1 MKIVYVYPHF
11 YTLAGTE
18 RVLIDKMNNLAE
30 NGKYEVVLVTI
41 EQGNHIINFPLSHK
55 VKHYDLDIRYY
66 EMYRSNI
73 LYRQYKKFC
82 LNRRFQKR
90 FDDLMSVIIPDIVI
104 ATTYNSRVLSVITNC
119 TTPYKRVLES
129 HIEKKFLHLNGPMT
143 QFNPICS
150 IKRYVGMKM
159 LESKVSKFDVL
170 VALNRIDADDWKP
183 HIKTEVIVNVVHL
196 NPLQRYSDQNSK
208 RAIFVGRLTQQKGLP
223 FLFDIWKIVF
233 SKHPNW
239 HLDIFGDGDMRNWVV
254 SKSNLLGMNIH
265 VHEPVIDIFEH
276 YVNSSI
282 LLLTSLYEPFGLVIP
297 EAMSCGLPVVAFD
310 CPDGPRCIIE
320 DGVDGFLIDSMD
332 VDLFSERVCQLIE
345 DKNKRVEMGMA
356 GVKSSQRFRSDV
368 IIPQWE
374 ALFESIKSKD

>member
-1 MKIVYVYPHF
+1 
-11 YTLAGTE
+11 
-18 RVLIDKMNNLAE
+18 
-30 NGKYEVVLVTI
+30 
-41 EQGNHIINFPLSHK
+41 
-55 VKHYDLDIRYY
+55 
-66 EMYRSNI
+66 
-73 LYRQYKKFC
+73 
-82 LNRRFQKR
+82 
-90 FDDLMSVIIPDIVI
+90 
-104 ATTYNSRVLSVITNC
+104 
-119 TTPYKRVLES
+119 
-129 HIEKKFLHLNGPMT
+129 
-143 QFNPICS
+143 
-150 IKRYVGMKM
+150 MKM